1 MNEIKLHKKLT
12 AIKLKDGRIITT
24 EASVWQIAEM
34 LNSNDFITIWEVW
47 FWKYEVKTF
56 EAFEPTEIDCFI
68 LSQPHSVAKELEK
81 IKNRE
86 KRKKGWNWTGQN
98 IYGKFMKTA
107 SQKKRKHKK
116 TEQNPASFL
125 GVNHQIWYKLLKNG

>member
-68 LSQPHSVAKELEK
+68 LSQPHGVAKELEK
-81 IKNRE
+81 IKIERKEKGLKLNGTKHLWEIYENRFT
-86 KRKKGWNWTGQN
+86 KK
-98 IYGKFMKTA
+98 A
-107 SQKKRKHKK
+107 
-116 TEQNPASFL
+116 EA
-125 GVNHQIWYKLLKNG
+125 